1 MGAIT
6 EGAYNLAN
14 ITVMDYTIKGA
25 IQITSLSQNG
35 DNVDIGY
42 KLGWTMLNG
51 HFSLAV
57 TDYDSSHFYE
67 SPGGRRFNQ
76 DTYFA
81 EKQEFYFDKTFTV
94 TVKQGASLESIGF
107 GIGWVGET
115 TGDGVHEVGAN
126 NFAWRGNFSS
136 DVTAPIC
143 YTAPKD
149 FSISATS
156 SDTNSITV
164 KANWTEGTKSSTVT
178 VSAGNANGTIKTIGG
193 TTTLSNLNSNT
204 NYSISGS
211 LSDDKTSLSASTT
224 CWTYPIINDP
234 TLTRRSGFEHNTIDV
249 SVSASVASDYDQFE
263 YKLGNGSWTNW
274 TTDKTHSFTG
284 LSENTTYT
292 VYVKMKNTSSGYE
305 SAEKS
310 ASITTWYN
318 PLSNISVVLVNRWY
332 WYMVIKSSY
341 KYNGFISKF
350 EFAVG
355 NDEDWVDTGTTNL
368 HSRGS
373 TTPGWEKNLKY
384 DTTYTCWVRITD
396 NHGRIYQT
404 TADFKTL
411 DERPL
416 YVGNELREVKL
427 IQPDGTVKY
436 ITPNLLSVVQPN
448 GTVVNMNKIINND
461 SRTEYK

>member
-6 EGAYNLAN
+6 KGAYNLAD
-14 ITVMDYTIKGA
+14 ITVMGYTVKGA

-51 HFSLAV
+51 YFNLAV

-67 SPGGRRFNQ
+67 LPGGRRFNQ
-76 DTYFA
+76 DTYFSG
-81 EKQEFYFDKTFTV
+81 KQEFYFDKTFTV
-94 TVKQGASLESIGF
+94 TVKQGASLDSIGF
-107 GIGWVGET
+107 GIGWVGRT
-115 TGDGVHEVGAN
+115 TGDGVSTVGAN
-126 NFAWRGNFSS
+126 NFAWGGRFSS
-136 DVTAPIC
+136 DVTAPVY

-149 FSISATS
+149 FSITTTS

-178 VSAGNANGTIKTIGG
+178 VSTGDAKGTIKTIGG
-193 TTTLSNLNSNT
+193 TTTLSNLKSNT

-211 LSDDKTSLSASTT
+211 LSDGKTSLSASTT
-224 CWTYPIINDP
+224 RWTYPIINSP
-234 TLTRRSGFEHNTIDV
+234 SLTRRSGSEHNTIDV
-249 SVSASVASDYDQFE
+249 SVSANVASNHDQFA
-263 YKLGNGSWTNW
+263 YKLGNGSWTDW
-274 TTDKTHSFTG
+274 TADKTHSFTG

-310 ASITTWYN
+310 SSITTWYN
-318 PLSNISVVLVNRWY
+318 PVSNLSVVLVNRWY
-332 WYMVIKSSY
+332 WYMLIKSSY
-341 KYNGFISKF
+341 KYNGSISKF
-350 EFAVG
+350 EFAIG
-355 NDEDWVDTGTTNL
+355 NDQSLQNKGTTNS

-373 TTPGWEKNLKY
+373 TTPGASGNLSY
-384 DTTYTCWVRITD
+384 DTTYTCKVKLTD
-396 NHGRIYQT
+396 NHGRTYQT
-404 TADFKTL
+404 SAEFKTL

-416 YVGNELREVKL
+416 YVGDKLREVKL

-448 GTVVNMNKIINND
+448 GTVINMNKIINND